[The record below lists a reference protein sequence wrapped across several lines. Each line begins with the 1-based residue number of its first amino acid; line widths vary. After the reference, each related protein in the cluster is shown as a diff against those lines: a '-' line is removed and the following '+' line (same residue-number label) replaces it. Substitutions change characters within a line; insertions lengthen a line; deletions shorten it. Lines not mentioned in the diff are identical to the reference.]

1 MHTLGLPLF
10 HFLRL
15 RPLFAPEDGTGT
27 PPADPPADTTGNDTT
42 ATADDTTDDNKSL
55 LGDDGKGDDTTAGGD
70 PDDKKEGDPAP
81 ISFED
86 LSIPEGFDIPE
97 AAQEG
102 LLSVLNDP
110 ALSKA
115 EMVSKLL
122 AMQGETMN
130 AFATEQAQAWRTTEQ
145 SWKDAVPAALGVEA
159 GEATKQALSE
169 IRRGLDAAGATKEFY
184 QALDVTA
191 AGSHPAIVKMFHTLA
206 KPYLESTPPGGDPA
220 NGKLSFEQKM
230 YPTMQKNEG

>member
-27 PPADPPADTTGNDTT
+27 PPADPPADTTAGDPP
-42 ATADDTTDDNKSL
+42 ADPPADEPGDKSL
-55 LGDDGKGDDTTAGGD
+55 LGDDGKGDDTTAG
-70 PDDKKEGDPAP
+70 DKKDDNTPP
-81 ISFED
+81 TTFTFED
-86 LSIPEGFDIPE
+86 ISVPEGFDIPE

-102 LLSVLNDP
+102 LLAVVNDP